1 MDGTIAANEAKAPAK
16 VILTGEHF
24 VVHGARAVAAAIGQ
38 YLTVRI
44 SESNSDVLISNGRK
58 FAAPHVLEKIKAISG
73 LKHVKVEVIS
83 FIPRSAGL
91 GSSAAFHTASVIA
104 AYKVAGKRPDLS
116 EIFREALDLEAH
128 AHKNPSGVDVWAVLL
143 GGVIIFKRGEVPI
156 RLESGIREILLIDS
170 GIRRSTGALVSH
182 VGLLKERDPEV
193 FSGLVEIADHLSELM
208 RKALQ
213 QGDVELAGRI
223 FKMNQG
229 LLKLIKVSNER
240 IDKIIKKL
248 EDMGVYSKIT
258 GAGGGGYLIG
268 LPVRKAPGIR
278 TRVARLA
285 VAGAYELSLGE
296 DKRIY

>member
-1 MDGTIAANEAKAPAK
+1 MGGKNVIHEAKAPAK

-38 YLTVRI
+38 YLTVTIR
-44 SESNSDVLISNGRK
+44 ESDSDVMISNGRR

-73 LKHVKVEVIS
+73 LEHVKVEVIS
-83 FIPRSAGL
+83 FISRSAGL
-91 GSSAAFHTASVIA
+91 GSSAAFHTAAVIA
-104 AYKVAGKRPDLS
+104 AYKAAGKRPDLS
-116 EIFREALDLEAH
+116 TIFSNAMELEAH

-143 GGVIIFKRGEVPI
+143 GGAIIFKRGETPI

-170 GIRRSTGALVSH
+170 GMRRSTGALVSH
-182 VGLLKERDPEV
+182 VGLLKERNPDM
-193 FSGLVEIADHLSELM
+193 FSGLVEIADSLSELM
-208 RKALQ
+208 GEAMQ
-213 QGDVELAGRI
+213 NGDVELAGRI

-229 LLKLIKVSNER
+229 LLKLINVSNER
-240 IDKIIKKL
+240 IDEMIKRL

-268 LPVRKAPGIR
+268 LPVRKASGMRIK
-278 TRVARLA
+278 VASLA